1 MSTVTHDEMDAPDV
15 PDVQHEPPSPL
26 DQSPPADH
34 DTSNSSSKGKFVE
47 VLSPSPSIL
56 SHPQSQQWPDLRG
69 GLAPGEDDEED
80 DDDNVPE
87 PGLLRPKVNL
97 EQRIA
102 DGSSLFGTED
112 NNALFE
118 IGRYRATMAGF
129 IVSSYT
135 LPGNE
140 YRAALREQSLAEEV
154 KSEYASLWLQLQL
167 FWDEMVRTQPNPVTD
182 DPAELAHAVDLMA
195 DVAAGRLIADKPD
208 YPAERALCVIKEL
221 RRRLQRLELVLKTA
235 VSACGEPP
243 KLHGGCIAPLAL
255 KRGKDKTTLWSRLF
269 DAGASDAH
277 VSEDRQFRIRDVACL
292 LRLEDFLTHVSREF
306 EGQLNRRPEPE
317 SLVMTAISFMEKPL
331 LDILDGGEIRTLLGG
346 DEIRTLAD
354 LKSAWVY
361 LLCSATFRGAVARE
375 IQNMVSDA
383 VAFRKKHGHG
393 QHREGCDRRVGKAG
407 GGGFIKQLSFSNL
420 AAEARPRS
428 KSSPLRAFFKKA

>member
-1 MSTVTHDEMDAPDV
+1 
-15 PDVQHEPPSPL
+15 
-26 DQSPPADH
+26 
-34 DTSNSSSKGKFVE
+34 
-47 VLSPSPSIL
+47 
-56 SHPQSQQWPDLRG
+56 SQLRPDLRG
-69 GLAPGEDDEED
+69 GLAPGEEEED
-80 DDDNVPE
+80 DDDISE
-87 PGLLRPKVNL
+87 PYLLCPKVNL

-140 YRAALREQSLAEEV
+140 YRAALREQSLAEDV
-154 KSEYASLWLQLQL
+154 KSEYASLWLQLQF
-167 FWDEMVRTQPNPVTD
+167 FWDEMVRTQPNPITD

-243 KLHGGCIAPLAL
+243 KLHCGCVTPLAL
-255 KRGKDKTTLWSRLF
+255 KRGKDKTALWSRLF
-269 DAGASDAH
+269 DAGASDAQ

-306 EGQLNRRPEPE
+306 EGQLNRRPEAE

-331 LDILDGGEIRTLLGG
+331 FDILDGEEIRTL
-346 DEIRTLAD
+346 DD
-354 LKSAWVY
+354 LKSAWVC
-361 LLCSATFRGAVARE
+361 LLCSPTFRGAVVRE
-375 IQNMVSDA
+375 IQDMVSDA